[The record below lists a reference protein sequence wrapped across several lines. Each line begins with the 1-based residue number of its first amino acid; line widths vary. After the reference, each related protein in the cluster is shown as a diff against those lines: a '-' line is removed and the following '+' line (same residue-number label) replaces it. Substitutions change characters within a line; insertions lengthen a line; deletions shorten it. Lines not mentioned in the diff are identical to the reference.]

1 LESQRPARSE
11 ADAYGF
17 AVLVDRV
24 GDRVRLV
31 GELDVDTVTR
41 LDRALAGHDPAEG
54 RMVLD
59 LDDLYFV
66 DSTGL
71 SALLKLHRRLAEQGA
86 CLALREIRPNVRRT
100 IVAMGLHHVF
110 DLDPDPTAA
119 EVPAMP
125 PTAQASTKPP
135 VA

>member
-24 GDRVRLV
+24 GERARLV

-41 LDRALAGHDPAEG
+41 LDRALAGHDPDGG

-59 LDDLYFV
+59 LADLYFV
-66 DSTGL
+66 DSSGL

-86 CLALREIRPNVRRT
+86 CLALRDVRPNVRRT
-100 IVAMGLHHVF
+100 ILAMGLHHVF
-110 DLDPDPTAA
+110 DLEPDPAGA
-119 EVPAMP
+119 E
-125 PTAQASTKPP
+125 AQATDDA
-135 VA
+135 V